1 MAGLIEELM
10 NILEKEN
17 EEYQTLLEIS
27 KVKTG
32 VIIKNDIQELSKIIE
47 EEQAVVGRITPL
59 DKKRVEYTKDIATV
73 INRKPETLTITRLME
88 LMEGQPKVKKR
99 LAELHDKLHD
109 TMTQMAKVNEMNKGL
124 LQEALD
130 LVNFDINLLNNL
142 KQAPLTANYNKSAY
156 NTEIRMESRGAFD
169 TKQ

>member
-1 MAGLIEELM
+1 MAGLIEELID
-10 NILEKEN
+10 ILEKEN
-17 EEYQTLLEIS
+17 EEYRVLLKLS

-32 VIIKNDIQELSKIIE
+32 IIIRNDIQELSKIVE
-47 EEQAVVGRITPL
+47 EEQIVVGRISPL
-59 DKKRVEYTKDIATV
+59 DKKRVEYTNDIATV

-88 LMEGQPKVKKR
+88 LMEGQPKIRKR
-99 LAELHDKLHD
+99 LAEVHDKLHD

-124 LQEALD
+124 LQESLD

-142 KQAPLTANYNKSAY
+142 KQAPLTADYNKSAY
-156 NTEIRMESRGAFD
+156 NTETRMESRGAFD